1 MQISEST
8 FDEESEAVIR
18 IKQSGAFISVEV
30 EGDGFAYDLAVE
42 LARVIQPEKLDGD
55 IGKAH

>member
-8 FDEESEAVIR
+8 FDEESEAKITL
-18 IKQSGAFISVEV
+18 KQRGAFISVEV
-30 EGDGFAYDLAVE
+30 EGDGFAYDLAAE
-42 LARVIQPEKLDGD
+42 LARSIQPEQLDGD